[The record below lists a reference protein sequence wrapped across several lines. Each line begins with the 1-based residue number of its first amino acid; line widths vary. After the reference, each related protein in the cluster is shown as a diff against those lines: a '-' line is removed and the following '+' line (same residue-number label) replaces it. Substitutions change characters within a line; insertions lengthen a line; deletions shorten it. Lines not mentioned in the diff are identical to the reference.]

1 MLTVVGD
8 TYLFSQ
14 MIYSIIYKCNG
25 RHHILTMHRHSPMPS
40 MPFSLFLCL
49 STLLVSLPSVYKQS
63 TGVLVVIRTTHPWF
77 TLLLPQSDSLLYL
90 PHSNAIHPLSRKLQ
104 LLACKVSRSFSSR
117 ERFRAKL
124 PTFSYNHGQMGPQ
137 NNMPHIPSTLHD
149 FCSKWK
155 IDSCNPSKKKVLDFL
170 ISLHERGLSYT
181 TITQPTVLYLLSL
194 SLLTG

>member
-1 MLTVVGD
+1 MFKIDLFASRLIVRLQNMCHEDLTLG
-8 TYLFSQ
+8 
-14 MIYSIIYKCNG
+14 
-25 RHHILTMHRHSPMPS
+25 HSFS

-63 TGVLVVIRTTHPWF
+63 TGVLVVIQTTHPWF

-104 LLACKVSRSFSSR
+104 LLACKVSGSFSSR

-137 NNMPHIPSTLHD
+137 NN
-149 FCSKWK
+149 KWK
-155 IDSCNPSKKKVLDFL
+155 IDSCNPSNKKVLDFL

-181 TITQPTVLYLLSL
+181 TITQPIVLHLLSL